1 MHKMRPNKCHTAGAD
16 AAEEKALHPPMG
28 NIIPTHSLMLAMLI
42 DLGKIA
48 SLVFAKYIKVSVKCI
63 NVLA

>member
-1 MHKMRPNKCHTAGAD
+1 MRPNKCHTAEAD
-16 AAEEKALHPPMG
+16 AEEGKPFIPQWG
-28 NIIPTHSLMLAMLI
+28 NIIPTHSLMLALLI